1 MFHNGPDDLVTG
13 DRLPLHLGRM
23 KRYLFAWSLA
33 AAAAAFACVSLSDSG
48 GQRLFV
54 VAPVLD
60 SVFVGD
66 TLPPR
71 AAFLQDGAG
80 NHFDPGPFQWSI
92 NPTSVATIDASGKI
106 AGKGKGAALVVATRP
121 DSIASGAVVIVSRPL
136 EMTLLLDTLFLMP
149 GDTITVPLA
158 IVQKTPAATTLRFDS
173 SGTPSVY
180 TIDTTGP
187 TAGLLTAHATGGPL
201 RYVAR
206 LTNGTDSIADTG
218 AVVVMSLTDTS
229 ADGKFY
235 MTAFGTGIRH
245 QSGGAFAEHYPKP
258 NGKLAFRLVDSLTRN
273 AAKDSVLI
281 TLRDSILAPGTFEID
296 SISPVEATTFI
307 GPLDPYCSPKRPWAV
322 WSSRPIGNR
331 PIFAYSHGTPTD
343 SVAGQLIITQYVT
356 PLGGGA
362 IISGRYLFR
371 AWRLDLYG
379 DPLGAETIRG
389 TFVVP
394 LRLRD
399 TCTF

>member
-1 MFHNGPDDLVTG
+1 
-13 DRLPLHLGRM
+13 M
-23 KRYLFAWSLA
+23 KRYVFAMSLA
-33 AAAAAFACVSLSDSG
+33 AATALGCVNLSDNNPS
-48 GQRLFV
+48 LVFV

-71 AAFLQDGAG
+71 AVFLQDGSG
-80 NHFDPGPFQWSI
+80 NHLDPGPFQWSI
-92 NPTSVATIDASGKI
+92 RPTSVATVDASGRI

-121 DSIASGAVVIVSRPL
+121 DSIASGAVVIVSRQL

-158 IVQKTPAATTLRFDS
+158 IVQKTPAATTLRFDTS
-173 SGTPSVY
+173 ATPGVY

-187 TAGLLTAHATGGPL
+187 TAGLLTAHATGGPV
-201 RYVAR
+201 RYVVR

-218 AVVVMSLTDTS
+218 AVVVVSLTDTS
-229 ADGKFY
+229 EDGKFY

-245 QSGGAFAEHYPKP
+245 QSGGAFGAHYQKL
-258 NGKLAFRLVDSLTRN
+258 NGKLAFRLVDTLTRN
-273 AAKDSVLI
+273 AAKETVLI
-281 TLRDSILAPGTFEID
+281 TLRDSILGPGTFEID
-296 SISPVEATTFI
+296 SIGLREVDA
-307 GPLDPYCSPKRPWAV
+307 PLGQLSPYCNPKRPWAV
-322 WSSRPIGNR
+322 WSSIPLDINLPPIY
-331 PIFAYSHGTPTD
+331 AYSHGTATD
-343 SVAGQLIITQYVT
+343 SVAGQLIITQYAPAV
-356 PLGGGA
+356 GGGA

-371 AWRLDLYG
+371 ARRLDLYG

-394 LRLRD
+394 LRLQNI
-399 TCTF
+399 CTA